1 MIEYRTRELKEE
13 RHETLEQMRA
23 LVQAAELAGRA
34 MTEAENQRYKQLA
47 ARIAEL
53 DQLIDEREKLTAA
66 AAAALRAG
74 FMPKGEVLQ
83 GPETFSLV
91 RLIQAQIDAKEGRP
105 SPFRRCE
112 LEIETSR
119 AIARATGRE
128 PRGFFVP
135 ITALLPAEQ
144 RGLVKGTPSA
154 GGYLV
159 GTELLSGQMV
169 ELLRSRALTI
179 KAGATVLGGLV
190 GDIDIPR
197 QTAAGQ
203 AYWVAEGNA
212 PTASQQAVDKISLSP
227 KTVGAY
233 TEISRKMLLQ
243 SSLDIE
249 AFVRRDLA
257 NVVALA
263 IDYAAL
269 HGTGQNNQPLGVANT
284 SGIGS
289 VVGGTNGA
297 APTWEH
303 IVKLETEIAVDNADS
318 GALAYMTN
326 AKVAGKLKV
335 TPKIGSFPSFVLE
348 DDRLNGYPAYVTN
361 QVRSDLTK
369 GTGTNLS
376 AIFFGNWSDLLIG
389 TWGALDILVDPYSLG
404 TSGGVRVV
412 VFQDVDIAV
421 RHPESFAVML
431 DALTA

>member
-1 MIEYRTRELKEE
+1 M
-13 RHETLEQMRA
+13 
-23 LVQAAELAGRA
+23 
-34 MTEAENQRYKQLA
+34 
-47 ARIAEL
+47 
-53 DQLIDEREKLTAA
+53 
-66 AAAALRAG
+66 RAG

-83 GPETFSLV
+83 GPETFSIT
-91 RLIQAQIDAKEGRP
+91 RLIKAQIDAREGRA
-105 SPFRRCE
+105 SPFKNCE

-128 PRGFFVP
+128 PRGFYVP
-135 ITALLPAEQ
+135 VTALLTAEQ
-144 RGLVKGTPSA
+144 RGLVKGTPTA

-159 GTELLSGQMV
+159 ATELLSGQMI
-169 ELLRSRALTI
+169 ELLQNRAAVI
-179 KAGATVLGGLV
+179 RAGATVLGGLI
-190 GDIDIPR
+190 GDVDIPK
-197 QTAAGQ
+197 QTGAGQ
-203 AYWVAEGNA
+203 AYWVAENGT
-212 PTASQQAVDKISLSP
+212 PTASTQGVDKVSLSP
-227 KTVGAY
+227 KSVGAY

-243 SSLDIE
+243 SSVDIE

-269 HGTGQNNQPLGVANT
+269 HGTGQNNQPRGVANV
-284 SGIGS
+284 SGVN
-289 VVGGTNGA
+289 VVSGGTNGA

-303 IVKLETEIAVDNADS
+303 IVQLETEVAVDNADS

-326 AKVAGKLKV
+326 AKVAGKLKL
-335 TPKIGSFPSFVLE
+335 TPKITGYPSYVLE
-348 DDRLNGYPAYVTN
+348 GDRLNGRPLYVTN

-376 AIFFGNWSDLLIG
+376 AIFYGNWSDLLIG

-431 DALTA
+431 DAIA

>member
-13 RHETLEQMRA
+13 RHEILEQMRA

-53 DQLIDEREKLTAA
+53 DALIDEREKLTAA

-74 FMPKGEVLQ
+74 FMPQQGEVLQ
-83 GPETFSLV
+83 GPETFSIT
-91 RLIQAQIDAKEGRP
+91 RLIKAQIDAREGRP
-105 SPFRRCE
+105 SAFKNCE
-112 LEIETSR
+112 LEVETSR

-128 PRGFFVP
+128 PRGFYVP
-135 ITALLPAEQ
+135 VSALMTGEQ

-159 GTELLSGQMV
+159 ATELLSNQMV
-169 ELLRSRALTI
+169 ELLQNRAAVVR
-179 KAGATVLGGLV
+179 AGATVLGGLV
-190 GDIDIPR
+190 GDVDIPR

-203 AYWVAEGNA
+203 AYWVAENGT

-249 AFVRRDLA
+249 AFVRRDLTS
-257 NVVALA
+257 VLGLA

-269 HGTGQNNQPLGVANT
+269 HGTGQNSQPRGIANT
-284 SGIGS
+284 SGVNIVS
-289 VVGGTNGA
+289 GGTNGA

-303 IVKLETEIAVDNADS
+303 IVQLETEVAVDNADS

-326 AKVAGKLKV
+326 AKVAGKLKS
-335 TPKIGSFPSFVLE
+335 TPKISGHPTYLLE
-348 DDRLNGYPAYVTN
+348 GDRLNGRALYVTN

-404 TSGGVRVV
+404 TSGGVRVI

-431 DALTA
+431 DAIA

>member
-13 RHETLEQMRA
+13 RAEVIEQMEAIVRG
-23 LVQAAELAGRA
+23 AELAGRA
-34 MTEAENQRYKQLA
+34 LTQTEDRRYKQLA

-53 DQLIDEREKLTAA
+53 DQLIDERERRVAA
-66 AAAALRAG
+66 AAAALQAG

-83 GPETFSLV
+83 GPETFSIT
-91 RLIQAQIDAKEGRP
+91 RLIKAQVDAREGRAN
-105 SPFRRCE
+105 PFKHCE
-112 LEIETSR
+112 LEIETSK

-128 PRGFFVP
+128 PRGFYVP
-135 ITALLPAEQ
+135 ISALLPAEQ
-144 RGLVKGTPSA
+144 RGLVKGTPTA

-159 GTELLSGQMV
+159 ATELLSGQMV

-179 KAGATVLGGLV
+179 KAGATVLGGLI
-190 GDIDIPR
+190 GDVDIPR

-203 AYWVAEGNA
+203 AYWVAENGT
-212 PTASQQAVDKISLSP
+212 PTASQQSVDKISLSP

-243 SSLDIE
+243 SSVDVE

-257 NVVALA
+257 NVIALA
-263 IDYAAL
+263 VDYAAL
-269 HGTGQNNQPLGVANT
+269 HGTGQNSQPRGVANT
-284 SGIGS
+284 SGVNIVS
-289 VVGGTNGA
+289 GGTNGA

-303 IVKLETEIAVDNADS
+303 IVQLETEVAVDNADI

-326 AKVAGKLKV
+326 AKVAGKLKS
-335 TPKIGSFPSFVLE
+335 TPKIGGYPAYVLE
-348 DDRLNGYPAYVTN
+348 GDRLNGRPLYVTN

-369 GTGTNLS
+369 GTGTGLS

-412 VFQDVDIAV
+412 VFSDVDIAV
-421 RHPESFAVML
+421 RHPESFAAML
-431 DALTA
+431 DAIA